1 LRLNV
6 HFHTLVIEGV
16 DAEDGSG
23 GLRFY
28 PLPAPSDEDVL
39 DVVTRVLKRIEKID
53 LAPLSWTEKNW
64 NYGNQENG

>member
-1 LRLNV
+1 LRRNV

-16 DAEDGSG
+16 YAEDGSG

-39 DVVTRVLKRIEKID
+39 DVLTRLVKRIKKMTRRSESG
-53 LAPLSWTEKNW
+53 PE
-64 NYGNQENG
+64 

>member
-16 DAEDGSG
+16 YAEDGSG

-39 DVVTRVLKRIEKID
+39 DVLTRLVKHIEKMTRRSESG
-53 LAPLSWTEKNW
+53 PE
-64 NYGNQENG
+64 